1 MRGTV
6 RGLRFESALH
16 CSVKRRL
23 SHFDRPVLMLSSSP
37 GAPGGVLA
45 GRWHGGVA
53 GGHRP
58 QAKPGATQWHH
69 DAVGRRRSP
78 MRPRNR
84 AATGGRAP
92 VGRGRSVRRARRRP
106 RRPPHLAHWHWH
118 PIRPGPSQWRLCPLR
133 PAPGLVRSP
142 VSGWSVLWSGI
153 AKERVAN
160 RPVGWTRREAKAA
173 RACARSC
180 MHAHLPRL
188 QVTVPVLGHDA
199 H

>member
-1 MRGTV
+1 MRGTL

-37 GAPGGVLA
+37 GAPGGV
-45 GRWHGGVA
+45 HGGSLA
-53 GGHRP
+53 RWRCRGHRP
-58 QAKPGATQWHH
+58 QAKPGATGTQWHH
-69 DAVGRRRSP
+69 DAAGRRRSP

-92 VGRGRSVRRARRRP
+92 AGRGRSVRRARR
-106 RRPPHLAHWHWH
+106 PPHLAHWH

-133 PAPGLVRSP
+133 PGPGLVRSP